1 MVQVG
6 TFRSSG
12 GALGGDR
19 RFRLQGIN
27 LGSQEEPRKVWGA
40 VQFSTA
46 LFGNASVLPTNFVA
60 LVFGIALGPD
70 LVNPPTGDPGSNP
83 TTNDWLGVWETTNY
97 VLPRSIAAT
106 INGYELR
113 IAAAWNEELHCPRVP
128 IGVARSIWL
137 VTSPLPPVQ
146 AGTVEWNGVADMSYY
161 SVRP

>member
-1 MVQVG
+1 MVQVA

-12 GALGGDR
+12 GALGADR

-27 LGSQEEPRKVWGA
+27 LGAQEEPRRVWGA
-40 VQFSTA
+40 CQFSTA
-46 LFGNASVLPTNFVA
+46 LFGSASALPTNFVA

-70 LVNPPTGDPGSNP
+70 LVTPPTGDPGSNP

-97 VLPRSIAAT
+97 VLPRSTNAA

-113 IAAAWNEELHCPRVP
+113 IAAAWNEALDCPRVAV
-128 IGVARSIWL
+128 GTARSIWL
-137 VTSPLPPVQ
+137 VTSPLPVVQ
-146 AGTVEWNGVADMSYY
+146 AGTVEWNAVGDMYYY